1 MNIEK
6 DIFKRTIVNFKQI
19 EPYGFKKGNNKYI
32 FEKKFLKDDFKAII
46 TIDDK
51 GIISGKVID
60 LQINEEYTNINT
72 EMTGEFINKVRES
85 YKDILI
91 DIRNKCFENKYFI
104 FDQSNRINKYI
115 KDKYNNE
122 PEFLWNK
129 FPGYAVYRNEK
140 NKKWYGI
147 IMNLDM
153 SKLNNGTGETE
164 IINIKLDENRGK
176 KRLYEAR
183 QKGFYE
189 AYHMSKKDWISIILN
204 DTLKDDEIISLLNES
219 YELVN

>member
-19 EPYGFKKGNNKYI
+19 EPYGFKKENNKYI
-32 FEKKFLKDDFKAII
+32 FEKNFLKNDFKAVI

-164 IINIKLDENRGK
+164 IINIKLDENKIK
-176 KRLYEAR
+176 KLLK

>member
-19 EPYGFKKGNNKYI
+19 ELYGFKKENNKYI
-32 FEKKFLKDDFKAII
+32 FEKNFLKDDFKAII

-91 DIRNKCFENKYFI
+91 DIRNKCFENKYFL

-164 IINIKLDENRGK
+164 IINIKLDENKIK
-176 KRLYEAR
+176 KLLK

>member
-19 EPYGFKKGNNKYI
+19 EPYGFKKENNRYI
-32 FEKKFLKDDFKAII
+32 FEKNFLKNDFKVII

-164 IINIKLDENRGK
+164 IINIKLDENKIK
-176 KRLYEAR
+176 KLLK

>member
-164 IINIKLDENRGK
+164 IINIKLDENKIK
-176 KRLYEAR
+176 KLLK

>member
-32 FEKKFLKDDFKAII
+32 FEKKFLKNDFKAII

-164 IINIKLDENRGK
+164 IINIKLDENKIK
-176 KRLYEAR
+176 KLLK

>member
-19 EPYGFKKGNNKYI
+19 EPYGFKKENNKYI
-32 FEKKFLKDDFKAII
+32 FEKNFLKNDFKAII

-164 IINIKLDENRGK
+164 IINIKLDENKIK
-176 KRLYEAR
+176 KLLK

>member
-19 EPYGFKKGNNKYI
+19 ELYGFKKENNKYI
-32 FEKKFLKDDFKAII
+32 FEKNFLKDDFKAII

-164 IINIKLDENRGK
+164 IINIKLDENKIK
-176 KRLYEAR
+176 KLLK

>member
-1 MNIEK
+1 LNIEK

-19 EPYGFKKGNNKYI
+19 ELYGFKKENNKYI
-32 FEKKFLKDDFKAII
+32 FEKNFLKDDFKAII

-164 IINIKLDENRGK
+164 IINIKLDENKIK
-176 KRLYEAR
+176 KLLK

>member
-19 EPYGFKKGNNKYI
+19 EPYGFKKENNKYI
-32 FEKKFLKDDFKAII
+32 FEKNFLKNDFKAII

-51 GIISGKVID
+51 GIINGKVID

-85 YKDILI
+85 YRDILI

-164 IINIKLDENRGK
+164 IINIKLDENKIK
-176 KRLYEAR
+176 KLLK

>member
-19 EPYGFKKGNNKYI
+19 ELYGFKKENNKYI
-32 FEKKFLKDDFKAII
+32 LEKNFLKNDFKAII

-164 IINIKLDENRGK
+164 IINIKLDENKIK
-176 KRLYEAR
+176 KLLK

>member
-1 MNIEK
+1 LNIEK

-19 EPYGFKKGNNKYI
+19 ELYGFKKENNKYI
-32 FEKKFLKDDFKAII
+32 FEKNFLKDDFKAII

-91 DIRNKCFENKYFI
+91 DIRNKCFENKYFL

-164 IINIKLDENRGK
+164 IINIKLDENKIK
-176 KRLYEAR
+176 KLLK

-219 YELVN
+219 YELVK

>member
-19 EPYGFKKGNNKYI
+19 ELYGFKKENNKYI
-32 FEKKFLKDDFKAII
+32 FEKNFLKNDFKAII

-72 EMTGEFINKVRES
+72 EMTGEFINKVREF

-164 IINIKLDENRGK
+164 IINIKLDENKIK
-176 KRLYEAR
+176 KLLK